1 MMVPMRVPMPRVMAG
16 VISTPFSYTAGWR
29 TMFRAVA
36 SVEPMK

>member
-1 MMVPMRVPMPRVMAG
+1 MMVPMPMMMAG

-36 SVEPMK
+36 SAEPME